1 MNSSNQI
8 TTVRHD
14 DGPLDPAALIAAYE
28 HGIDEL
34 RSSVAGMSQDQLV
47 ARPVPGK
54 WSTLEVVCHLAGTE
68 IYLSDR
74 IERTLVLEHPTL
86 IAVDE
91 RPYPERL
98 HYQSFVLSEQLDLF
112 TALRRH
118 TARVL
123 RLQPAEAWQR
133 TAVHNETGEVTV
145 RMMVQQ
151 ATRHVTH
158 HVWFIAEKRV
168 ALASKLSWSDEN
180 APYGYGIRGRPW

>member
-1 MNSSNQI
+1 
-8 TTVRHD
+8 
-14 DGPLDPAALIAAYE
+14 
-28 HGIDEL
+28 
-34 RSSVAGMSQDQLV
+34 
-47 ARPVPGK
+47 VPGK

-74 IERTLVLEHPTL
+74 IERTLAMEHPTL
-86 IAVDE
+86 MAVDE

-98 HYQSFVLSEQLDLF
+98 HYQSLVLSEQLDLF

-133 TAVHNETGEVTV
+133 TAVHSEMGEVTV
-145 RMMVQQ
+145 RLLVQQ
-151 ATRHVTH
+151 ATRHIRH

-168 ALASKLSWSDEN
+168 ALASKLSWSEEN
-180 APYGYGIRGRPW
+180 ALFGFGIRGRGW